1 MDSKYAKDYRMYPLA
16 ELMYG
21 KFQTFQN
28 ETRGYMAKIYQR
40 IGHYARIYVI
50 INYLQMFAIYI
61 YIGLRSI
68 VRNLGVGT
76 FVYLTSGAMKA
87 NEALTKVT
95 DQLVEFRKS
104 TEFLAPMV
112 ELLELKEA
120 DASEFGNLV
129 PESFKSLRFENVS
142 FAYPSRKDK
151 MVLND
156 ISFSIKKGEK
166 VSIVGLNGAG
176 KTTIIKLICR
186 LYRPNKG
193 TIYYNDV
200 DINQYSQKEYLEM
213 ISVVFQDFR
222 LLALSIF
229 ENVDI
234 NRENIE
240 KAKRCLDDSGIGDKI
255 NSLQDGIE
263 SLYSKEYHK
272 GGIELS
278 GGEMQ
283 KVAIAR
289 AMYKEAD
296 LMILDE
302 PTSALD
308 PLAEAEIYEN
318 FARLIKDKTA
328 IFISHRMSSSV
339 FCDRIIVVDG
349 GCIEDSDTH
358 KNLMKKKGTYAKLFN
373 SQSEY
378 YSLQASQVI

>member
-1 MDSKYAKDYRMYPLA
+1 
-16 ELMYG
+16 
-21 KFQTFQN
+21 
-28 ETRGYMAKIYQR
+28 
-40 IGHYARIYVI
+40 
-50 INYLQMFAIYI
+50 
-61 YIGLRSI
+61 
-68 VRNLGVGT
+68 
-76 FVYLTSGAMKA
+76 MKA